1 MVLLRLVPRWEA
13 LVPATNNFMLNDPGI
28 NAPYSRAT
36 AVTLSDS
43 QDLAEVT
50 RAINVHKTGAT
61 SVAVKVTMAGDGSVV
76 TLNIGEATT
85 LPVRVSRVW
94 LTGTDASA
102 TVVALY

>member
-1 MVLLRLVPRWEA
+1 M
-13 LVPATNNFMLNDPGI
+13 ATDKFSSTDPGV
-28 NAPYSRAT
+28 NAPYTRAV

-43 QDLAEVT
+43 VDLAEVS
-50 RAINVHKTGAT
+50 RALNVHKSGST
-61 SVAVKVTMAGDGSVV
+61 SVAVKVTMAGDGSTV
-76 TLNIGEATT
+76 TLNIAEAST